1 MWQKIKFMYS
11 KRIAAPI
18 TVFLFIIIALMIT
31 TPTFR
36 SAQNA
41 LQVMLSAS
49 IYVVLAMGISFVLIC
64 GCSDLS
70 AGSVV
75 GLAGCMTCIA
85 MRDWQLSLVGA
96 IIIGLATG
104 AACGLLNGMMVTK
117 MHLMPFIATL
127 GTQWIYRGTVKL
139 IADGATVS
147 LRTFVKKETI
157 DAFYFIGSGRILGIP
172 TPAFIWAALAVLLW
186 FVLKKTVFGRYIYA
200 VGSNAE
206 AARMSGINISKVT
219 FGCYVITDMM
229 AAIAGI
235 LLAGRLVSMQV
246 NAGEGYEFEG
256 IFATVIGGTSLAG
269 GEGSILGALIGA
281 FIVAILRNGLNLNG
295 VNAFWQQVI
304 LGIII
309 ILTIWFDTYKSRKS
323 REV

>member
-1 MWQKIKFMYS
+1 MSQKIKNMYS

-18 TVFLFIIIALMIT
+18 TVFLVIIALLLIT

-41 LQVMLSAS
+41 LQIMLSAS

-85 MRDWQLSLVGA
+85 MRDWQFSLVGA
-96 IIIGLATG
+96 LLVGLATG
-104 AACGLLNGMMVTK
+104 ALCGFFNGLMVTK

-139 IADGATVS
+139 VADGATVS
-147 LRTFVKKETI
+147 LRTFVDKETI
-157 DAFYFIGSGRILGIP
+157 DAFYFIGSGRIFEIP
-172 TPAFIWAALAVLLW
+172 TPVFIWAALAAVLW

-206 AARMSGINISKVT
+206 AARMSGINISKIT
-219 FGCYVITDMM
+219 FGCYIITDMM

-256 IFATVIGGTSLAG
+256 IFATGIGGTSVAG
-269 GEGSILGALIGA
+269 GDGSILGALIGA

-295 VNAFWQQVI
+295 INAFWQQVI

-309 ILTIWFDTYKSRKS
+309 ILTIWFDTYKSRRS
-323 REV
+323 REI

>member
-1 MWQKIKFMYS
+1 MSQKIKNMYS

-18 TVFLFIIIALMIT
+18 TVFLVIIALLLIT

-41 LQVMLSAS
+41 LQIMLSAS

-85 MRDWQLSLVGA
+85 MRDWQFSLVGA
-96 IIIGLATG
+96 LLVGLATG
-104 AACGLLNGMMVTK
+104 ALCGFFNGLMVTK

-139 IADGATVS
+139 VADGATVS
-147 LRTFVKKETI
+147 LRTFVDKETI
-157 DAFYFIGSGRILGIP
+157 DAFYFIGSGRIFEIP
-172 TPAFIWAALAVLLW
+172 TPVFIWAALAAVLW

-206 AARMSGINISKVT
+206 AARMSGINISKIT
-219 FGCYVITDMM
+219 FGCYIITDMM

-295 VNAFWQQVI
+295 INAFWQQVI

-309 ILTIWFDTYKSRKS
+309 ILTIWFDTYKSRRS
-323 REV
+323 REI